1 MSASTPEQA
10 PPAGSQPKA
19 GRLESAWRAA
29 RILDD
34 DAWRKVSHAG
44 PFRSVRW
51 LAVLGFFIGYWDV
64 NGTPH
69 ALIGWMPVLIVA
81 VIGFLPDTSSISF
94 AGATWR
100 AARHEADR
108 AERASE
114 EAERFAVYVVT
125 GQSAGEIGGE
135 AAQAAKLPAA
145 EAEEALAQF
154 TPEPGS

>member
-10 PPAGSQPKA
+10 PPAAGQPRA

-29 RILDD
+29 RMLDD
-34 DAWRKVSHAG
+34 DAWRKISHAG

-114 EAERFAVYVVT
+114 NAERVAVYFVT
-125 GQSAGEIGGE
+125 GRDTGEIGSE
-135 AAQAAKLPAA
+135 AAQAATEPK
-145 EAEEALAQF
+145 EEASRLREF
-154 TPEPGS
+154 FRPPGS

>member
-10 PPAGSQPKA
+10 SACGSQPKRPA
-19 GRLESAWRAA
+19 RVGVARRPDTGRRRLAEGTG
-29 RILDD
+29 
-34 DAWRKVSHAG
+34 HAG

-114 EAERFAVYVVT
+114 EAERFAST
-125 GQSAGEIGGE
+125 S
-135 AAQAAKLPAA
+135 
-145 EAEEALAQF
+145 
-154 TPEPGS
+154 